1 MHNIPEDRT
10 TMLMSPGSQASM
22 TLLLE
27 DVLMNF
33 HITKRWTE
41 LQIIGLSPAIL
52 ENLKFSKNY
61 LPLF

>member
-1 MHNIPEDRT
+1 
-10 TMLMSPGSQASM
+10 MLMSLPPGSRASM

-41 LQIIGLSPAIL
+41 LQTFKVDYRAFPCNSGEPKIL
-52 ENLKFSKNY
+52 
-61 LPLF
+61 

>member
-41 LQIIGLSPAIL
+41 LQTFKVDYRAFPCNSGEPKIL
-52 ENLKFSKNY
+52 
-61 LPLF
+61 